1 MCSLDRTAASRTR
14 RSAAGELWRERGS
27 IRVGGAGMT
36 EFAEAAAPLRREILA
51 HCYRMLRA
59 SRQRASGGRSVRD
72 PSDPRA
78 AAPRRTSCPASGLDR
93 LDNLTVR
100 SQLVGDS
107 PFGIRLWCLL
117 SHRRPTFSSSIEQLQ
132 ADLASKAG
140 VPSGELALQRLAS
153 LVDNAC
159 RPGRT

>member
-1 MCSLDRTAASRTR
+1 
-14 RSAAGELWRERGS
+14 
-27 IRVGGAGMT
+27 MT

-51 HCYRMLRA
+51 HCYRMLRGNA
-59 SRQRASGGRSVRD
+59 RVAVEACVIQAT
-72 PSDPRA
+72 RA

-153 LVDNAC
+153 LVDNA
-159 RPGRT
+159 R